1 LNLDIYEPKYNARH
15 AYYPTHLAVKSSQ
28 PQYVKEL
35 FKTFAKLANKPFL
48 SLAFSIFVAK
58 IIY

>member
-1 LNLDIYEPKYNARH
+1 MNLDIYEPKYNARH
-15 AYYPTHLAVKSSQ
+15 AYYSTHLAVKSSQ

-35 FKTFAKLANKPFL
+35 FKIFAKLANKPFL